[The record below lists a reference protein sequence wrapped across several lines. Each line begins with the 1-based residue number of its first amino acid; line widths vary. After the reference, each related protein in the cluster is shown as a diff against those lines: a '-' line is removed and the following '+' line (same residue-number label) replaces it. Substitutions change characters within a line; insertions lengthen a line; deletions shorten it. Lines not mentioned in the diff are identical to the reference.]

1 MNIKTIIWVV
11 CVILLLIIVVK
22 CENSAPVEE
31 VVETEEL
38 VVVEPEQVAVVTEEV
53 VANQTAVSVTATVD
67 DYIALTGA
75 VLFALDSAELSEDGR
90 AIIDERIAKYRG
102 KVQNTMD
109 IEVIGYSDS
118 TGDAAHNKEL
128 SLQRAQT
135 VANYIEMQTDIPHTE
150 IKVIGR
156 GSSEAD
162 TTSTEIS
169 QESQALDRRVVIHF
183 QGIILQ

>member
-118 TGDAAHNKEL
+118 TGDAAHNQEL

-150 IKVIGR
+150 IKVIGK

>member
-118 TGDAAHNKEL
+118 TGDAAHNQDL

-150 IKVIGR
+150 IKVIGK

-162 TTSTEIS
+162 TTSAGVT

-183 QGIILQ
+183 QGLILQ